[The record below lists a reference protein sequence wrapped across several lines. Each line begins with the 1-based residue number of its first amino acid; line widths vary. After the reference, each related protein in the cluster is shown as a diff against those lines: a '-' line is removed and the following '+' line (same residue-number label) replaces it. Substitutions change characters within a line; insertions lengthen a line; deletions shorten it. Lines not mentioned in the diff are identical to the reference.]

1 MTLKSKMSVLVLLT
15 SVSIVSIGFSS
26 WSITTETNAEIG
38 GNIEVDNIISSDD
51 FIKLDT
57 SKGDNN
63 TGIIELDYNE
73 NGYINTNGFIGSKGH
88 MVAYF
93 KIDLK
98 ECKSFFVEHNSLS
111 IDLTLKYDDS
121 TPSDYNMFLQSSR
134 QSITPT
140 FSDSDIKA
148 NKTSSNSATYL
159 SYNLLFE
166 KILYNYDSLADK
178 QYYYFS
184 VDYLFFATI
193 SGGYYANNI
202 YPCLYADKVKFSLTL
217 TIQGSN

>member
-63 TGIIELDYNE
+63 TGII
-73 NGYINTNGFIGSKGH
+73 GSKGH
-88 MVAYF
+88 MVEYF